1 MYATG
6 CWYYRLSLAVQRG
19 GCRSAFNRLRIID
32 PRGSRASE
40 SALDDLPERI
50 GLLSLRGLVAV
61 MTKLDA
67 RQPLNLLAAEALAAV
82 LVLGTDIVVTTDS
95 PPLRAAAELLDV
107 GYRVVTR

>member
-1 MYATG
+1 
-6 CWYYRLSLAVQRG
+6 
-19 GCRSAFNRLRIID
+19 
-32 PRGSRASE
+32 
-40 SALDDLPERI
+40 
-50 GLLSLRGLVAV
+50 

-95 PPLRAAAELLDV
+95 RPLRAAAELLDV